1 MKRFKDKNAEAI
13 FSGKTVKKLPYDVQ
27 RRARQRLNRII
38 TTATLED
45 LRQPPSYRL
54 KTLQGD
60 RKGQYSIRI
69 NDQYR
74 VCFVWDR
81 GTAWEIEIT
90 DYH

>member
-13 FSGKTVKKLPYDVQ
+13 FIGKTVRKLPHDVQ

-45 LRQPPSYRL
+45 LCQPPSYRL
-54 KTLQGD
+54 KALQGD
-60 RKGQYSIRI
+60 RKGQHSIRI

-74 VCFVWDR
+74 VCFVWDN